1 MKLAT
6 LEEMAA
12 EMGVVVYPV
21 KRLKVALSR
30 AMWSRM
36 RNRRASYISQSVA
49 FKMENFPMSAAEAI
63 LPPSRMISGTPSGTT
78 TWRLKSLASL
88 VSFMRKMGSG
98 VGGKVAGVSRALKT
112 KTESVSRVVS
122 TILPG
127 LEITHYEDSLYAAA
141 TPAVPNDAMSG
152 GCVCLD
158 GRDVTPL
165 CQSHG
170 HARALKPTN
179 YPPLHRRE
187 DSH

>member
-63 LPPSRMISGTPSGTT
+63 LPPSRVISGTPSGT
-78 TWRLKSLASL
+78 
-88 VSFMRKMGSG
+88 
-98 VGGKVAGVSRALKT
+98 
-112 KTESVSRVVS
+112 
-122 TILPG
+122 
-127 LEITHYEDSLYAAA
+127 IT
-141 TPAVPNDAMSG
+141 
-152 GCVCLD
+152 
-158 GRDVTPL
+158 
-165 CQSHG
+165 
-170 HARALKPTN
+170 
-179 YPPLHRRE
+179 
-187 DSH
+187 